1 MWIVYLIIAVLIAVI
16 LVYGF
21 NYFLYRRL
29 MSKAILPKLPKETQ
43 AQYVKRKEHDQRFG
57 K

>member
-1 MWIVYLIIAVLIAVI
+1 MWIVYLIIAVF
-16 LVYGF
+16 LVCAL
-21 NYFLYRRL
+21 NHLLYRRL
-29 MSKAILPKLPKETQ
+29 TSKAILPKLPKETQ

>member
-1 MWIVYLIIAVLIAVI
+1 MWIVYLIIAVI
-16 LVYGF
+16 LVCGF
-21 NYFLYRRL
+21 NYLLYRNL
-29 MSKAILPKLPKETQ
+29 NAKAILTKLPKETQ

>member
-1 MWIVYLIIAVLIAVI
+1 MWIIYLIIAVI
-16 LVYGF
+16 LVCGF
-21 NYFLYRRL
+21 NYLLYRRL

-57 K
+57 E

>member
-1 MWIVYLIIAVLIAVI
+1 MWIVCLIVAVVLVCALNYL
-16 LVYGF
+16 
-21 NYFLYRRL
+21 LYRRL
-29 MSKAILPKLPKETQ
+29 NSKAILPRLPKETQ